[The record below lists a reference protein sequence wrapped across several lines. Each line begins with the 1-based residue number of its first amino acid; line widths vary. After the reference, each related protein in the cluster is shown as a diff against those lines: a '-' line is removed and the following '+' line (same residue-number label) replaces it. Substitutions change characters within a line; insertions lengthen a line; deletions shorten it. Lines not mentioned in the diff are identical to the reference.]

1 MKRPSTLYAG
11 EVLRLTKNFFSPLN
25 NINPKK
31 WTAENYKEWN
41 RILGIEPE
49 PVLKSVTDNRIISI
63 PKVHKKKSYENSGK
77 PNVKVIRVSDGHVF
91 DSISDC
97 MRKENIYKVLMRN
110 HLDEGT
116 KYKRL

>member
-31 WTAENYKEWN
+31 WNAENYKEWN

-49 PVLKSVTDNRIISI
+49 TILKTVTDSKIISI
-63 PKVHKKKSYENSGK
+63 PKVYKKKGYENSGK
-77 PNVKVIRVSDGHVF
+77 PRVKVLRISDDKIF
-91 DSISDC
+91 ESISDC

-110 HLDEGT
+110 HLNEGT